1 MVHAPALRGCV
12 CPVGEAR
19 ARAFCNVLDD
29 VLVRGGH
36 RTLMDGHTLRYITRR
51 RGWLHLD
58 ATFGYSVGVT
68 AG

>member
-1 MVHAPALRGCV
+1 MDRRLRASVRRDVRC
-12 CPVGEAR
+12 CY
-19 ARAFCNVLDD
+19 D